1 MKKLTVKQQKF
12 VAAFVESAN
21 ATQSAIEAGYSK
33 RTARVIGQENL
44 LKPAIKSAI
53 DKRLKEI
60 DSAKIMSSKEIMERL
75 SLIARGE
82 ATEEVIVTFKDGYDK
97 TKKTGD
103 LGTQVRAMQELSK
116 RYDAAGQNVNAETDW
131 AEMVREAEK
140 EEADDNA

>member
-1 MKKLTVKQQKF
+1 MRLTVKQRKF
-12 VAAFVESAN
+12 IAAFVESAN

-75 SLIARGE
+75 SKIARGE

-103 LGTQVRAMQELSK
+103 LSTQVRAMQELSK